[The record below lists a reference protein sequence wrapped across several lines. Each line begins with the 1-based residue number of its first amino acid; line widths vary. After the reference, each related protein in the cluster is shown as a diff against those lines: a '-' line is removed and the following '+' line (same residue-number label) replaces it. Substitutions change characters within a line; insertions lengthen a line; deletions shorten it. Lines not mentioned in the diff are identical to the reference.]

1 MLRWAAI
8 FLVIALVAGLLGF
21 AGHSHVIRA
30 TRFSG
35 TVHYAAHDPAATT
48 ITITILTDGL
58 AVLTPPDTAEIRKVT
73 ASMRDDV
80 LHVAQYPEIRF
91 TSTHVK
97 PAGSGYEVT
106 ATLTM
111 HGTTREI
118 TVPVAVE
125 FQGDTLVARGRFSVK
140 QTDYGIRP
148 FRGGPGGTVRVT
160 VRYPQGKLSAVTAT
174 TGVMLTAG
182 AHFYRRAWAG
192 IRAASW
198 PTRAN

>member
-1 MLRWAAI
+1 MRAWL
-8 FLVIALVAGLLGF
+8 
-21 AGHSHVIRA
+21 AGHSHIIRA

-35 TVHYAAHDPAATT
+35 TGAPPRTNPVPLMT
-48 ITITILTDGL
+48 IAITILTDGL
-58 AVLTPPDTAEIRKVT
+58 EVLTPPDTAEIRKVT

-80 LHVAQYPEIRF
+80 LHVAQYPEISF

-111 HGTTREI
+111 HGTTREL

-148 FRGGPGGTVRVT
+148 FRGGPGGTVRVADE
-160 VRYPQGKLSAVTAT
+160 VKFRVEA
-174 TGVMLTAG
+174 
-182 AHFYRRAWAG
+182 RAL
-192 IRAASW
+192 
-198 PTRAN
+198 PE